1 MMRARYHQASHM
13 NPAPFTNLSLRTEL
27 QSSIAMLGYE
37 SMTPVQEQTLSHIL
51 SGKDL
56 IAQAKTGSGK
66 TAAFAI
72 GLLNKLDAQSYC
84 TQALVL
90 CPTRELADQVATEI
104 RRLARTIPNIKLLTL
119 CGGKPMGPQL
129 ASLRREPHIVVG
141 TPGRILKHIEKQTLK
156 LNQIETLVLDEADR
170 MLDIGFHDDIMK
182 IISQTEN
189 SRQTLLFSATYPDGI
204 KLISNKVQ
212 RDPTDIRV
220 EASHHSPDIQQFFY
234 QIEKNERAEA
244 LFKVI
249 AHYRPESTLVFC
261 NTKQQCQ
268 QVGNDLA
275 QYDLHAVSLHGDLE
289 QFERD
294 QVLTQFSSK
303 SSSILIATDVAAR
316 GLDVKELAAV
326 INYELSYDPEVH
338 IHRIGRTARA
348 GSKGLAISLFAD
360 SEKRRLEAIEEYQG
374 SAASLASVSTL
385 KVPQNLKLYP
395 PMVLLFINAGRKE
408 KLRPGDLLGALTAG
422 GEIAGEQI
430 GKITLFDKVAYVA
443 VEQKI
448 AKQALAI
455 LADGKIKGRKFRVR
469 LLR

>member
-1 MMRARYHQASHM
+1 M
-13 NPAPFTNLSLRTEL
+13 
-27 QSSIAMLGYE
+27 
-37 SMTPVQEQTLSHIL
+37 
-51 SGKDL
+51 
-56 IAQAKTGSGK
+56 
-66 TAAFAI
+66 
-72 GLLNKLDAQSYC
+72 
-84 TQALVL
+84 
-90 CPTRELADQVATEI
+90 
-104 RRLARTIPNIKLLTL
+104 
-119 CGGKPMGPQL
+119 
-129 ASLRREPHIVVG
+129 
-141 TPGRILKHIEKQTLK
+141 
-156 LNQIETLVLDEADR
+156 
-170 MLDIGFHDDIMK
+170 
-182 IISQTEN
+182 
-189 SRQTLLFSATYPDGI
+189 
-204 KLISNKVQ
+204 
-212 RDPTDIRV
+212 
-220 EASHHSPDIQQFFY
+220 
-234 QIEKNERAEA
+234 ERAEA

-268 QVGNDLA
+268 QVANELG
-275 QYDLHAVSLHGDLE
+275 QHDLHALALHGDLE

-316 GLDVKELAAV
+316 GLDVKELTAV

-348 GSKGLAISLFAD
+348 GSKGLAISLVAA

-374 SAASLASVSTL
+374 SAASLVSISAL
-385 KVPQNLKLYP
+385 KIPQNLKLYP
-395 PMVLLFINAGRKE
+395 PMVTLFINAGRKE

-448 AKQALAI
+448 AKQALAL